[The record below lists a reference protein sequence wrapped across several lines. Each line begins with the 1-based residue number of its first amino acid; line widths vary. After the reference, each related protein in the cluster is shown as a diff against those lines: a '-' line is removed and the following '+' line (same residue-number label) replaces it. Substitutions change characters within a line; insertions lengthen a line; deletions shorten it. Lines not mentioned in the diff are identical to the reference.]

1 MKILKIALAALGV
14 IGLIVAGY
22 LLARFALD
30 ARELIGAAQR
40 YDSAKAI
47 QSPFTT
53 TAMLTGLGV
62 LAGFLLGLAA
72 GLPMLTRHQL
82 RRELADEAARIAPA
96 PGTQV
101 PPPAPGPRYEPPAP
115 SA

>member
-14 IGLIVAGY
+14 VGLIVAGY

-47 QSPFTT
+47 ESPFTT
-53 TAMLTGLGV
+53 TAILTGIGV

-72 GLPMLTRHQL
+72 GLPLLTRGQVRKQL
-82 RRELADEAARIAPA
+82 AAEAAQVA
-96 PGTQV
+96 PGPGAV
-101 PPPAPGPRYEPPAP
+101 PPAPTA
-115 SA
+115 